1 MDGTAPKRTC
11 GMSPLRVYLCD
22 LTHDSIILVSDTIPI
37 NVGFIGSYAKKLFRD
52 DIEVSLFK
60 YPMAAIDAIK
70 HAPPDI
76 IGLSDY
82 SWNSNLSE
90 YVAGVAKAVN
100 PNALTVMGGTN
111 FPHQPDQ
118 QQQRMVRRPNTD
130 IHTVFEGETAFAN
143 IITRALAARDGDG
156 KVLDRPIDGSVFI
169 APETRADAEPVL
181 IRGEQPAR
189 IRMLD
194 DIPSPYLNGM
204 LDGFFDGR
212 MTPFIETNRG
222 CPFKCSF
229 CHTGADYFQKIN
241 NFSTERIRDEIAYI
255 GPKMAERGIVNL
267 HIADTNFGMFPRDR
281 EICEALYEAQQK
293 YGWPLQVMAT
303 TGKNN
308 KERVIEIT
316 GRLGAMF
323 SVNMSVQSMD
333 ATVLDNIKRSNIKI
347 DHYVAV
353 NRHLRDTGRA
363 TKAELIIG
371 LPGETRQSFIRGVE
385 QVIEA
390 GVSSTTI
397 YTLMLLHGTEFK
409 SPEYRKKFGI
419 KGKFRIVPLNFGEYA
434 GAKVFDYEE
443 VCIENKDMSFTDY
456 VYLRGFALLVEALL
470 NGRPFEEFFLYA
482 GTLGVSRTRFLQ
494 RLYDNLADAPA
505 TVRAVMADFLD
516 ETQSELW
523 DSEAALV
530 AHYQQPENY
539 ARLVRGDVG
548 GNLIYKYKAK
558 SVAFTSTE
566 WIDFLANQTRQL
578 ATEKLVSGPAL
589 DQALLEISSLERF
602 CRNKV
607 AGLLDVDAD
616 LDDIEDTFDFD
627 IANWLK
633 ANEETPLAVY
643 TCKAPIRYRFH
654 YTKDQ
659 LITREDQVKRD
670 GTDVNAL
677 SKIVTRISNLES
689 LFRKV
694 ATADGETVE
703 YADATS
709 DQFVRYALS
718 H

>member
-1 MDGTAPKRTC
+1 
-11 GMSPLRVYLCD
+11 MSPLRVYLCD

-37 NVGFIGSYAKKLFRD
+37 NVGFIGAYAKKLFGD
-52 DIEVSLFK
+52 DVEVSLFK
-60 YPMAAIDAIK
+60 YPLSAIK
-70 HAPPDI
+70 AIKQAPPDV

-90 YVAGVAKAVN
+90 YVASVAKACN
-100 PNALTVMGGTN
+100 PDVLTVMGGTN
-111 FPHQPDQ
+111 FPHDPE
-118 QQQRMVRRPNTD
+118 QQRQVMARRHDTD
-130 IHTVFEGETAFAN
+130 IHTVFEGETAFAK
-143 IITRALAARDGDG
+143 IIARTLDARDGG
-156 KVLDRPIDGSVFI
+156 GAVLDAPIDGSVFI
-169 APETRADAEPVL
+169 APETRGGNAPELV
-181 IRGEQPAR
+181 RGAQPAR
-189 IRMLD
+189 IRNLD

-204 LDGFFDGR
+204 LDKFFDGR
-212 MTPFIETNRG
+212 LTPFIETNRG

-241 NFSTERIRDEIAYI
+241 NFSTERIRAEIAYI

-281 EICEALYEAQQK
+281 DICEALYEAQQE

-316 GRLGAMF
+316 GRLGTMF

-333 ATVLDNIKRSNIKI
+333 ATVLDNIKRANIKL

-353 NRHLRDTGRA
+353 NQHLRESGRA

-371 LPGETRQSFIRGVE
+371 LPGETRESFIRGVE

-409 SPEYRKKFGI
+409 SPEYREKFGI
-419 KGKFRIVPLNFGEYA
+419 KGKFRIVPLNFGEYD

-443 VCIENKDMSFTDY
+443 VCTENKDMSFDDY

-482 GTLGVSRTRFLQ
+482 GTLGVSRTRFLE
-494 RLYDNLADAPA
+494 RLYDNLTDAPDA
-505 TVRAVMADFLD
+505 VRAVMADFLE
-516 ETQSELW
+516 ETRSELW
-523 DSEAALV
+523 ESEEALV
-530 AHYQQPENY
+530 AHYQEPENY
-539 ARLVRGDVG
+539 DRLVRGEVG
-548 GNLIYKYKAK
+548 GNLIYKYKSK
-558 SVAFTSTE
+558 SVAFTTAE
-566 WIDFLANQTRQL
+566 WIDFLADQTRQL
-578 ATEKLVSGPAL
+578 ASERHDAGPVL
-589 DQALLEISSLERF
+589 DRVLHEIDSLERF

-607 AGLLDVDAD
+607 AGLLDASAN
-616 LDDIEDTFDFD
+616 LDDIEEAFDYD
-627 IANWLK
+627 IANWLR
-633 ANEETPLAVY
+633 ANGETPLAGFA
-643 TCKAPIRYRFH
+643 CKSPIRYRFH
-654 YTKDQ
+654 YTEDQ
-659 LITREDQVKRD
+659 LVTREDQFKRY

-703 YADATS
+703 YIDADN